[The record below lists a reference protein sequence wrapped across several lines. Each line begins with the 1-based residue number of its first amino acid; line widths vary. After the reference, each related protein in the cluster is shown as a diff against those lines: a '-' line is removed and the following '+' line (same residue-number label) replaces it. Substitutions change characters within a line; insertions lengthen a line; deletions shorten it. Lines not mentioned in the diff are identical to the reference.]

1 MLENQSVNEIQKNI
15 KSRQISIKEVVEY
28 YLDRIE
34 KFNPH
39 LNAIVLQKD
48 RELILKEAIEKDNT
62 KEIDKPLNGLPIAIK
77 DLTDVVG
84 FKTTYGFPGSKNNQ
98 PKKNSLFVNR
108 LIDKGIIVIGK
119 TNTAEL
125 GVGGHTINR
134 LFGPTS
140 NVYDL
145 SKSAAGSSGGASS
158 AVAAGLLPFA
168 DGTDQMGSCRGP
180 AAYANIYG
188 FRPTPGLIPS
198 DRSGQNLNLPILT
211 TPGCFARNPRDMSIL
226 LDEIVGSASVD
237 KFSFDLDGS
246 FKDQNISEKEFSSF
260 KIGWLSNMNGD
271 YIVEKDILE
280 ICETKL
286 KDLEKI
292 NLRVE
297 NLKPKINTDI
307 LWKSWTTLRAK
318 SIYEDTLAM
327 NISDISSMTYQAIW
341 EYNKGKEIKAEDL
354 KIALDQKQECLNQ
367 INLIF
372 ENFDFLVLPS
382 AQIFPF
388 DKNVQFP
395 KNISDK
401 ELDTYH
407 RWLEVFVLSSLLEL
421 PTMTIPVGFNQN
433 GMPIGM
439 QIIGKNKDDLKLF
452 SFVSRYEDIFNFSKI
467 KPKFVN

>member
-1 MLENQSVNEIQKNI
+1 MLENLSVEEIQNNI
-15 KSRQISIKEVVEY
+15 KSREISIKEVIEY
-28 YLDRIE
+28 YLDKID
-34 KFNPH
+34 KVNPR

-48 RELILKEAIEKDNT
+48 RELIIQEAITKDNA
-62 KEIDKPLNGLPIAIK
+62 KEIDKPLNGLPVAIK
-77 DLTDVVG
+77 DLTDVKG

-108 LIDKGIIVIGK
+108 LIDKGAIIIGK

-140 NVYDL
+140 NAYDL

-158 AVAAGLLPFA
+158 AVASGLLPFA

-188 FRPTPGLIPS
+188 FRPTPGLIAA
-198 DRSGQNLNLPILT
+198 DRQRQNLHIPILT

-226 LDEIVGSASVD
+226 LDEIVGRNPVD
-237 KFSFDLDGS
+237 KFSFDLDSS
-246 FKDQNISEKEFSSF
+246 FKKQKISEKEFSSF

-280 ICETKL
+280 ICEAKL

-292 NLRVE
+292 NLKIE
-297 NLKPKINTDI
+297 TLKPKINTNI
-307 LWKSWTTLRAK
+307 LWKSWTSLRSK

-327 NISDISSMTYQAIW
+327 NISDISTMTYQAIW
-341 EYNKGKEIKAEDL
+341 EYNKGKEITSEEL
-354 KIALDQKQECLNQ
+354 QLALDQKQKCLNQ

-372 ENFDFLVLPS
+372 EKFDFLVLPS

-388 DKNVQFP
+388 DKNLQFP
-395 KNISDK
+395 KNINGK
-401 ELDTYH
+401 TLDTYH
-407 RWLEVFVLSSLLEL
+407 RWLEVFILSSLLEL
-421 PTMTIPVGFNQN
+421 PSITIPVGFNKDD
-433 GMPIGM
+433 MPMGM
-439 QIIGKNKDDLKLF
+439 QIVGKNKDDLKLF
-452 SFVSRYEDIFNFSKI
+452 SFASKYEDIFNFSKI
-467 KPKFVN
+467 KPNLN

>member
-1 MLENQSVNEIQKNI
+1 MLGNQSIKEIQKNI
-15 KSRQISIKEVVEY
+15 NSRQISIKEVVQY
-28 YLDRIE
+28 YLDKID
-34 KFNPH
+34 KLNPD

-48 RELILKEAIEKDNT
+48 RELIIKEAIEKDNN

-77 DLTDVVG
+77 DLSDVVG
-84 FKTTYGFPGSKNNQ
+84 FKTTYGFPGSQNNE
-98 PKKNSLFVNR
+98 PSRNSLFVNR
-108 LIDKGIIVIGK
+108 LIDKGAIVIGK

-188 FRPTPGLIPS
+188 FRPTPGLIS
-198 DRSGQNLNLPILT
+198 VDRTGQSFDLPILT
-211 TPGCFARNPRDMSIL
+211 TPGCFARNPKDMSIL
-226 LDEIVGSASVD
+226 LDEMVGSHTMD

-246 FKDQNISEKEFSSF
+246 FKNQNISDKEFSSF

-271 YIVEKDILE
+271 YNIEKDILE
-280 ICETKL
+280 ICENKL

-292 NLRVE
+292 NIKVE
-297 NLKPKINTDI
+297 AIKPKIKNDI
-307 LWKSWTTLRAK
+307 LWNSWTTLRAK

-327 NISDISSMTYQAIW
+327 NISDINSMTFQAIW
-341 EYNKGKEIKAEDL
+341 EYNKGKEIKSEDL
-354 KIALDQKQECLNQ
+354 KLALVQKQQCLNQ

-372 ENFDFLVLPS
+372 KNFDFLALPS
-382 AQIFPF
+382 AQVFPF
-388 DKNVQFP
+388 DKNLQFP
-395 KNISDK
+395 KKLNNI

-407 RWLEVFVLSSLLEL
+407 RWLEVFILSSLLEL
-421 PTMTIPVGFNQN
+421 PTITIPVGFNKN
-433 GMPIGM
+433 GMPMGM
-439 QIIGKNKDDLKLF
+439 QIIGRNKDDFKLF
-452 SFVSRYEDIFNFSKI
+452 SFANKYEDVFNFSKI
-467 KPKFVN
+467 KPKLN

>member
-1 MLENQSVNEIQKNI
+1 MLENLSVEEIQNNI
-15 KSRQISIKEVVEY
+15 KSREISIKEVIEY
-28 YLDRIE
+28 YLDKID
-34 KFNPH
+34 KVNPR

-48 RELILKEAIEKDNT
+48 RELIIQEAITKDNA
-62 KEIDKPLNGLPIAIK
+62 KEIDKPLNGLPVAIK
-77 DLTDVVG
+77 DLTDVKG

-108 LIDKGIIVIGK
+108 LIDKGAIIIGK

-140 NVYDL
+140 NAYDL

-158 AVAAGLLPFA
+158 AVASGLLPFA
-168 DGTDQMGSCRGP
+168 DGTDQRGSCRGP

-188 FRPTPGLIPS
+188 FRPTPGLIAA
-198 DRSGQNLNLPILT
+198 DRQGQNLDIPILT

-226 LDEIVGSASVD
+226 LDEIVGRNPVD
-237 KFSFDLDGS
+237 KFSFDLDSS
-246 FKDQNISEKEFSSF
+246 FKKQKISENEFSSF

-280 ICETKL
+280 ICEAKL

-292 NLRVE
+292 NLKIE
-297 NLKPKINTDI
+297 TLKPKINTNI
-307 LWKSWTTLRAK
+307 LWKSWTSLRSK

-327 NISDISSMTYQAIW
+327 NISDISTMTYQAIW
-341 EYNKGKEIKAEDL
+341 EYNKGKEITSEEL
-354 KIALDQKQECLNQ
+354 QLALDQKQKCLNQ

-372 ENFDFLVLPS
+372 EKFDFLVLPS

-388 DKNVQFP
+388 DKNLQFP
-395 KNISDK
+395 KNINGK
-401 ELDTYH
+401 TLDTYH
-407 RWLEVFVLSSLLEL
+407 RWLEVFILSSLLEL
-421 PTMTIPVGFNQN
+421 PSITIPVGFNKDD
-433 GMPIGM
+433 MPMGM
-439 QIIGKNKDDLKLF
+439 QIVGKNKDDLKLF
-452 SFVSRYEDIFNFSKI
+452 SFASKYEDIFNFSKI
-467 KPKFVN
+467 KPNLN

>member
-1 MLENQSVNEIQKNI
+1 MLENQSVKEIQNNI

-34 KFNPH
+34 KFNPD

-48 RELILKEAIEKDNT
+48 RELIIKEAIEKDNI

-108 LIDKGIIVIGK
+108 LIDKGTIVIGK

-140 NVYDL
+140 NIYDL

-198 DRSGQNLNLPILT
+198 DRLGQNLDLPILT
-211 TPGCFARNPRDMSIL
+211 TPGCFARNPKDMSIL
-226 LDEIVGSASVD
+226 LDEIIGSDSVD
-237 KFSFDLDGS
+237 KFSFDLDGY
-246 FKDQNISEKEFSSF
+246 FKNQNISEKEFSSF
-260 KIGWLSNMNGD
+260 KIGWLSNMNGN
-271 YIVEKDILE
+271 YIIEKDILE

-327 NISDISSMTYQAIW
+327 NIIDISSMTYQAIW

-354 KIALDQKQECLNQ
+354 KIALNQKQECLNQ
-367 INLIF
+367 INLMF

-388 DKNVQFP
+388 DKNLQFP
-395 KNISDK
+395 KNINDK

-407 RWLEVFVLSSLLEL
+407 RWLEVFILSSLLEL
-421 PTMTIPVGFNQN
+421 PTVTIPAGFNKD
-433 GMPIGM
+433 GMPMGM
-439 QIIGKNKDDLKLF
+439 QIIGKNKDDLKLY
-452 SFVSRYEDIFNFSKI
+452 SFASKYEDIFNFSKI
-467 KPKFVN
+467 KPKLD

>member
-1 MLENQSVNEIQKNI
+1 MLENLSVEEIQNNI
-15 KSRQISIKEVVEY
+15 KSREISIKEVIEY
-28 YLDRIE
+28 YLDKID
-34 KFNPH
+34 KVNPR

-48 RELILKEAIEKDNT
+48 RELIIQEAITKDNA
-62 KEIDKPLNGLPIAIK
+62 KEIDKPLNGLPVAIK
-77 DLTDVVG
+77 DLTDVKG

-98 PKKNSLFVNR
+98 HKKNSLFVNR
-108 LIDKGIIVIGK
+108 LIDKGAIIIGK

-140 NVYDL
+140 NAYDL

-158 AVAAGLLPFA
+158 AVASGLLPFA

-188 FRPTPGLIPS
+188 FRPTPGLIAA
-198 DRSGQNLNLPILT
+198 DRQGQNLDIPILT

-226 LDEIVGSASVD
+226 LDEIVGRNPVD
-237 KFSFDLDGS
+237 KFSFDLDSS
-246 FKDQNISEKEFSSF
+246 FKKQKISEKEFSSF

-280 ICETKL
+280 ICEAKL

-292 NLRVE
+292 NLKIE
-297 NLKPKINTDI
+297 TLKPKINTNI
-307 LWKSWTTLRAK
+307 LWKSWTSLRSK

-327 NISDISSMTYQAIW
+327 NISDISTMTYQAIW
-341 EYNKGKEIKAEDL
+341 EYNKGKEITSEEL
-354 KIALDQKQECLNQ
+354 QLALDQKQKCLNQ

-372 ENFDFLVLPS
+372 EKFDFLVLPS

-388 DKNVQFP
+388 DKNLQFP
-395 KNISDK
+395 KNINGK
-401 ELDTYH
+401 TLDTYH
-407 RWLEVFVLSSLLEL
+407 RWLEVFILSSLLEL
-421 PTMTIPVGFNQN
+421 PSITIPVGFNKDD
-433 GMPIGM
+433 MPMGM
-439 QIIGKNKDDLKLF
+439 QIVGKNKDDLKLF
-452 SFVSRYEDIFNFSKI
+452 SFASKYEDIFNFSKI
-467 KPKFVN
+467 KPNLN

>member
-1 MLENQSVNEIQKNI
+1 MPV
-15 KSRQISIKEVVEY
+15 
-28 YLDRIE
+28 
-34 KFNPH
+34 
-39 LNAIVLQKD
+39 
-48 RELILKEAIEKDNT
+48 
-62 KEIDKPLNGLPIAIK
+62 AIK
-77 DLTDVVG
+77 DLTDVKG

-108 LIDKGIIVIGK
+108 LIDKGAIIIGK

-140 NVYDL
+140 NAYDL

-158 AVAAGLLPFA
+158 AVASGLLPFA

-188 FRPTPGLIPS
+188 FRPTPGLIAA
-198 DRSGQNLNLPILT
+198 DRQGQNLDIPILT

-226 LDEIVGSASVD
+226 LDEIVGRNPVD
-237 KFSFDLDGS
+237 KFSFDLDSS
-246 FKDQNISEKEFSSF
+246 FKKQKISEKEFSSF

-280 ICETKL
+280 ICEAKL

-292 NLRVE
+292 NLKIE
-297 NLKPKINTDI
+297 TLKPKINTNI
-307 LWKSWTTLRAK
+307 LWESWTSLRSK

-327 NISDISSMTYQAIW
+327 NISDISTMTYQAIW
-341 EYNKGKEIKAEDL
+341 EYNKGKEITSEEL
-354 KIALDQKQECLNQ
+354 QLALDQKQKCLNQ

-372 ENFDFLVLPS
+372 EKFDFLVLPS

-388 DKNVQFP
+388 DKNLQFP
-395 KNISDK
+395 KNINGK
-401 ELDTYH
+401 TLDTYH
-407 RWLEVFVLSSLLEL
+407 RWLEVFILSSLLEL
-421 PTMTIPVGFNQN
+421 PSITIPVGFNKDD
-433 GMPIGM
+433 MPMGM
-439 QIIGKNKDDLKLF
+439 QIVGKNKDDLKLF
-452 SFVSRYEDIFNFSKI
+452 SFASKYEDIFNFSKI
-467 KPKFVN
+467 KPNLN

>member
-1 MLENQSVNEIQKNI
+1 
-15 KSRQISIKEVVEY
+15 
-28 YLDRIE
+28 
-34 KFNPH
+34 
-39 LNAIVLQKD
+39 
-48 RELILKEAIEKDNT
+48 
-62 KEIDKPLNGLPIAIK
+62 
-77 DLTDVVG
+77 
-84 FKTTYGFPGSKNNQ
+84 
-98 PKKNSLFVNR
+98 
-108 LIDKGIIVIGK
+108 
-119 TNTAEL
+119 
-125 GVGGHTINR
+125 
-134 LFGPTS
+134 
-140 NVYDL
+140 
-145 SKSAAGSSGGASS
+145 
-158 AVAAGLLPFA
+158 
-168 DGTDQMGSCRGP
+168 
-180 AAYANIYG
+180 
-188 FRPTPGLIPS
+188 
-198 DRSGQNLNLPILT
+198 
-211 TPGCFARNPRDMSIL
+211 MSIL
-226 LDEIVGSASVD
+226 LDEIVGSDSVD
-237 KFSFDLDGS
+237 KFSFDLDGY
-246 FKDQNISEKEFSSF
+246 FKNQNISEKEFSSF

-388 DKNVQFP
+388 DKNLQFP
-395 KNISDK
+395 KNINDK

-407 RWLEVFVLSSLLEL
+407 RWLEVFILSSLLEL
-421 PTMTIPVGFNQN
+421 PTITIPAGFNKE
-433 GMPIGM
+433 G
-439 QIIGKNKDDLKLF
+439 F
-452 SFVSRYEDIFNFSKI
+452 ESVR
-467 KPKFVN
+467 

>member
-1 MLENQSVNEIQKNI
+1 MLNNQSIKEIQKSI
-15 KSRQISIKEVVEY
+15 YSRQISIKEVVEY

-34 KFNPH
+34 KLNPN

-48 RELILKEAIEKDNT
+48 RKLIIKEAIEKD
-62 KEIDKPLNGLPIAIK
+62 KAREVDKPLNGLPIAVK

-84 FKTTYGFPGSKNNQ
+84 FKTTYGYPGSKDNE

-108 LIDKGIIVIGK
+108 LINKGAIIIGK

-188 FRPTPGLIPS
+188 FRPTIGLIS
-198 DRSGQNLNLPILT
+198 ADRSGQNLDLPILT
-211 TPGCFARNPRDMSIL
+211 TPGCFARNPNDMSIL
-226 LDEIVGSASVD
+226 LDEIVGSDSLD
-237 KFSFDLDGS
+237 KISFDLNGS
-246 FKDQNISEKEFSSF
+246 FKNQIISDKEFSAF
-260 KIGWLSNMNGD
+260 KIGWLSNMNGE
-271 YIVEKDILE
+271 YNIEKEILD
-280 ICETKL
+280 ICEIKL
-286 KDLEKI
+286 GELEKI
-292 NLRVE
+292 NIKVE
-297 NLKPKINTDI
+297 ELKPKINNDY

-327 NISDISSMTYQAIW
+327 NISDINSMTYQAIW
-341 EYNKGKEIKAEDL
+341 EFNKGKEIKSKDL
-354 KIALDQKQECLNQ
+354 VLALDQRQQCLNQ

-372 ENFDFLVLPS
+372 KNFDFLALPS
-382 AQIFPF
+382 AQVFPF
-388 DKNVQFP
+388 DKNLQFP
-395 KNISDK
+395 KEINNIK
-401 ELDTYH
+401 LDTYH
-407 RWLEVFVLSSLLEL
+407 RWLEIFILSSLLEL
-421 PTMTIPVGFNQN
+421 PTITIPVGFNKD
-433 GMPIGM
+433 GMPMGM
-439 QIIGKNKDDLKLF
+439 QIIGRNKDDLKLF
-452 SFVSRYEDIFNFSKI
+452 SFAIKYEEAFNYSKN
-467 KPKFVN
+467 KPRIN